1 MKKGRLEQVLD
12 PNDTSAE
19 GARSYRNKRRSSADR
34 LPPVRSRS
42 AALPV
47 TIGKHVLVCVNA
59 LIKIALRLD
68 RGTIDFLTD
77 HMVALVN
84 RLSEDVKSGVSSTP
98 RSVGKKASFHI
109 RMSDTP
115 NIRDRVSWSVQKSS
129 WVCLWKL
136 VSKDNGTEK
145 KKTMFPVDMNLDPE
159 KFKEEQVR
167 QYECAKDWWNNNDGS
182 TRDRIPAK
190 D

>member
-42 AALPV
+42 AALSV
-47 TIGKHVLVCVNA
+47 TIGKHSLTCVNA

-84 RLSEDVKSGVSSTP
+84 RLSEDVKNGVSSIP
-98 RSVGKKASFHI
+98 RSVGTNASFHI

-115 NIRDRVSWSVQKSS
+115 NIRDRVTWSVQKSS
-129 WVCLWKL
+129 WVCVWKL
-136 VSKDNGTEK
+136 GKENGKERTTK
-145 KKTMFPVDMNLDPE
+145 MFPVDISLTPE

-182 TRDRIPAK
+182 TRHRIPAK
-190 D
+190 G